1 MVLIGITGRAGAG
14 KDTMADELAEKHGFL
29 KMPFAGPLKM
39 AAKVLFGFSD
49 QQMNDRE
56 LKECMNDYW
65 GITHRSALQKLG
77 TECMRGVFG
86 QDFWLKRWMLSY
98 SEWRDTD
105 HIVVP
110 DVRFENEANL
120 IRNCGG
126 SIVHIRRPNNTNAI
140 PQTHASEAGIAI
152 NPNDIVIDNVGEVKQ
167 LRECASGIGA
177 AFIASREM
185 FK

>member
-1 MVLIGITGRAGAG
+1 MVLIGIAGRIGSG
-14 KDTMADELAEKHGFL
+14 KDTVADELVEKHGFM
-29 KMPFAGPLKM
+29 KMPFAGPLKT
-39 AAKVLFGFSD
+39 AAKVLFGFSEE
-49 QQMNDRE
+49 QMNDRE
-56 LKECMNDYW
+56 LKECVNEYW

-86 QDFWLKRWMLSY
+86 QDFWLKRWMLGY
-98 SEWRDTD
+98 HTWKDTD

-120 IRNCGG
+120 IRNFNGM
-126 SIVHIRRPNNTNAI
+126 IIHIRRPHNPNGI

-152 NPNDIVIDNVGEVKQ
+152 RSTDIVIDNVGELKQ

-177 AFIASREM
+177 SFIAAREM